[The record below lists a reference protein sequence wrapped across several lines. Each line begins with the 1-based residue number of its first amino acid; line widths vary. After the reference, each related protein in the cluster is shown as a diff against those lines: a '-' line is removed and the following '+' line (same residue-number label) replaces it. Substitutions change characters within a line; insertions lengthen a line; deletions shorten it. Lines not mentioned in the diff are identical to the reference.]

1 MGENLVLFTV
11 SLRLSEGGNLNIF
24 APGGVFIK
32 KAEQIVYFSK
42 GALVKS
48 AIFKAFRINQPR
60 EGGFYD
66 LQHTCGGPLVFCPRP
81 SPRFWSR
88 NAPDIQRIILYLLF
102 QHDLVMGE
110 SDPLK

>member
-60 EGGFYD
+60 EGGFYN
-66 LQHTCGGPLVFCPRP
+66 LQHTCGDPWFFALVPPPEFGHGTPR
-81 SPRFWSR
+81 
-88 NAPDIQRIILYLLF
+88 AAQ
-102 QHDLVMGE
+102 
-110 SDPLK
+110 